1 MRKTIVHCTRM
12 EFHYSIVDS
21 IQASADNKKYKLMDT
36 DLKYIIIDF
45 NFDFCFDFHK
55 NYLQK
60 SLFRRKD

>member
-1 MRKTIVHCTRM
+1 M

-45 NFDFCFDFHK
+45 NFDFCFDFDK
-55 NYLQK
+55 NYIQ
-60 SLFRRKD
+60 